1 MNLREYID
9 GFSHHHKPDPNITEE
24 KVNEILQELWE
35 ESKNPPT
42 EMIWTGSKEDLE
54 KFLEKL
60 SQL

>member
-9 GFSHHHKPDPNITEE
+9 SFNQPHKPDPNITEE
-24 KVNEILQELWE
+24 MVSEILQELWE
-35 ESKNPPT
+35 ESKNAPT